1 MSIQNLC
8 GFSSLPRRLFLS
20 VSVPTF
26 ELQRREI
33 FSCCKKVFG
42 SAARRGGGRRACCTH
57 FLATDTPGSQLPHR
71 QECASSTPGRCRI
84 HPPASQRWVGGA
96 DSPPGKGPAHLAG
109 ISSFISSPINS
120 QIGCHHRLSIHHL
133 RWRLGANT
141 TSKYLAPPKN
151 TSRNT
156 PNTPRIAT
164 VARTHV
170 SPP

>member
-42 SAARRGGGRRACCTH
+42 SGARRGGGRRACCTH

-84 HPPASQRWVGGA
+84 HPPASQRWVGVLIPPLA
-96 DSPPGKGPAHLAG
+96 KARPIWLASPPSLVL
-109 ISSFISSPINS
+109 
-120 QIGCHHRLSIHHL
+120 QLTHRLAATTAYQYTILGGWELWAGTSHTPRL
-133 RWRLGANT
+133 PLGAI
-141 TSKYLAPPKN
+141 KCP
-151 TSRNT
+151 
-156 PNTPRIAT
+156 
-164 VARTHV
+164 
-170 SPP
+170 